1 MEFIKTTANNLESRF
16 DDGENILDYFD
27 AGKATQWGGPR
38 RGAGR
43 KKGER
48 KQYVTR
54 LTPET
59 IQAIKAR
66 AQLENR
72 PECEVLESLLAP
84 ALK

>member
-1 MEFIKTTANNLESRF
+1 MMKTTARNLEARF
-16 DDGENILDYFD
+16 DAGENILDYFD
-27 AGKATQWGGPR
+27 AGSASRWGGAR

-43 KKGER
+43 KRGER

-54 LTPET
+54 LSP
-59 IQAIKAR
+59 AIIRALKER
-66 AQLENR
+66 AQRENR